1 MGFGKEYWLRAFEE
15 AVEDIAK
22 EKEIDEEEAEGI
34 LQKRLDEN
42 RNYLDGYLEYDL
54 DECGYGN

>member
-1 MGFGKEYWLRAFEE
+1 MEYGKEYWLRAFEV
-15 AVEDIAK
+15 ATEDIAT
-22 EKEIDEEEAEGI
+22 EKEIDEEEAQEI

-54 DECGYGN
+54 DECGYGS